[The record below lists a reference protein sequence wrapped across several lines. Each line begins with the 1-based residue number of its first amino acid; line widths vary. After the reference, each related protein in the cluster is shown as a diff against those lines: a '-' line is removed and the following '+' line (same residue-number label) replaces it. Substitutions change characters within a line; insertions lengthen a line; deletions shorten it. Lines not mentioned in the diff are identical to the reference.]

1 MISAKEMQLYDDTP
15 LEYEETME
23 MFYLDQ
29 KDFVG
34 KLLSEDK
41 RHETELEEKMPE
53 DFLYEGK
60 ETSAEDYDWEIT
72 YQFSSAYRDNT
83 TPSGRP
89 YGNPLM
95 TFRRLYIILCE
106 KFNAGSYFIDDY
118 FKYVYP
124 STMKETVEKR
134 LENTKRAYL
143 DLVDELHE
151 RIRENGTLDKR
162 YKANKELLIFGNE
175 TVQEEAD
182 VLAEWVK
189 EDIKACL
196 EIGIIPLNF
205 SLSRDTIKLREELG
219 IHSDKEFFAMGHL
232 IDDLRIFFRIRR
244 KEWQTRQGIMV

>member
-15 LEYEETME
+15 LKYEEQTE
-23 MFYLDQ
+23 MFYLD
-29 KDFVG
+29 KKEFIG
-34 KLLSEDK
+34 KLLPDDK
-41 RHETELEEKMPE
+41 RHETELEEKIPE
-53 DFLYEGK
+53 NFLYYGK
-60 ETSAEDYDWEIT
+60 EVDEEDYEWKIT
-72 YQFSSAYRDNT
+72 YQFSSAYRNNLS
-83 TPSGRP
+83 PSGRP
-89 YGNPLM
+89 YGNALM

-106 KFNAGSYFIDDY
+106 KFNKSYFIDDY
-118 FKYVYP
+118 FDSVYP
-124 STMKETVEKR
+124 YTMKETVDKR
-134 LENTKRAYL
+134 LEDTKRAYL

-196 EIGIIPLNF
+196 ERGAIPLNF
-205 SLSRDTIKLREELG
+205 SLSSATLKLRKEMG
-219 IHSDKEFFAMGHL
+219 ITSDKEFFAMGHL
-232 IDDLRIFFRIRR
+232 IDDLRIFFRIGR